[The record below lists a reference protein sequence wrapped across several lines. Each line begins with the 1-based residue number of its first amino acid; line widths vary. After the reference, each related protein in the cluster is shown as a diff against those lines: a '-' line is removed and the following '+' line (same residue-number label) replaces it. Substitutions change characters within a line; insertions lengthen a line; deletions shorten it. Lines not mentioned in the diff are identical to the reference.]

1 MKICFLTATSLA
13 MPLIIGCSSQH
24 KQQRIFYD
32 LESINHIPG
41 TVDACLMRPGVV
53 GKREMVQE
61 LGVFGESAIEIGAS
75 QILDTPLIVG
85 WYNRD
90 QGDHTRPFPFQI
102 LPPLDTANQKYHI
115 RFTFYPGDSVRIQ
128 ARAVAK
134 SDCRHTIRHGATALA
149 AFGPCVSDWGYSNT
163 LDSVAKGL
171 ILHPWKGPMDIPG
184 WD

>member
-1 MKICFLTATSLA
+1 MRTQILTFTSLITSF
-13 MPLIIGCSSQH
+13 LVGCAGPKRAQ
-24 KQQRIFYD
+24 IVYYD
-32 LESINHIPG
+32 LEGINHSPG
-41 TVDACLMRPGVV
+41 GVSAALVRPGVV
-53 GKREMVQE
+53 GSRELVAII
-61 LGVFGESAIEIGAS
+61 GTFGESSIEIAS
-75 QILDTPLIVG
+75 RYRLDTPLVVG
-85 WYNRD
+85 WRTD
-90 QGDHTRPFPFQI
+90 DLQDHERPFPFQI

-171 ILHPWKGPMDIPG
+171 IHHPGSGPLDFPG
-184 WD
+184 D

>member
-1 MKICFLTATSLA
+1 MSLSVLLL
-13 MPLIIGCSSQH
+13 MLMGCAGSRH
-24 KQQRIFYD
+24 PPRVYYD

-41 TVDACLMRPGVV
+41 MIWASLMRPGDSLS
-53 GKREMVQE
+53 REHVQM
-61 LGVFGESAIEIGAS
+61 LGSFGTSAIEIAS
-75 QILDTPLIVG
+75 STVLDSPLIVA
-85 WYNRD
+85 WYDRD
-90 QGDHTRPFPFQI
+90 HIDHTRPFPFQI

-171 ILHPWKGPMDIPG
+171 ILHPWKGPMDIHG